1 MANTLRGKVA
11 RILSSHEVAIN
22 IGAATGVETGME
34 FDVLSSLGEDIQDPD
49 TGEILGSISP
59 AKVRVHITKVEE
71 RLALASTES
80 KQVNVYGDPGP
91 MVGPFAR
98 SLLPQKWITKYEP
111 LKRPGDGLGDADESD
126 SYVKVGDPVVQVIQ
140 QPAA

>member
-1 MANTLRGKVA
+1 MSNLLRGKVA

-22 IGAATGVETGME
+22 IGAATGVEAGME
-34 FDVLSSLGEDIQDPD
+34 FDVLSSVGEDIQDPD

-80 KQVNVYGDPGP
+80 KQINVYGDPGP
-91 MVGPFAR
+91 AVGPFAR
-98 SLLPQKWITKYEP
+98 ALLPKRWVTKYEP
-111 LKRPGDGLGDADESD
+111 LKRASDELGDTDEAD
-126 SYVKVGDPVVQVIQ
+126 SYVKVGDPVVQVIRES
-140 QPAA
+140 AA